1 MIPARYTTL
10 KNILKQRV
18 LLLDGAMGSLI
29 QDYGLSEE
37 DFTGDKFK
45 GLVPQMKGNNETL
58 NITKPEVIRDI
69 HKRYLEAGCDII
81 ETNTFSANR
90 ISQADYS
97 LENYAYELNKYGA
110 SIAANVAKEYS
121 TADKPRFVAGSM
133 GPTNKTASMSPDVN
147 NPGYRAVTF
156 DDLVQAYSEQVKGL
170 LDGGVDIF
178 LIETCFDTLNI
189 KAALFAINEELKNR
203 GIEKFPIMVS
213 ATIADKSG
221 RTLAGQTVEAL
232 LYSVSHVDLLT
243 IGLNCSFGARDLKP
257 YLKILGNRSIY
268 GISAHPNA
276 GLPNQFGQYE
286 QTPEMMKEQIQEY
299 LDEGLVNI
307 IGGCCGTTPEHCK
320 AMSEILSTAKIHQP
334 AENLHEMRLSGLDPM
349 IISKDRKAFY
359 NVGER
364 CNVAG
369 SRKFLRLINEK
380 KYEEAI
386 EIAKKEVEEGADVID
401 INMDDAMLDAKHEM
415 VTFINLLKA
424 EPDVAIR
431 PVMIDSSK
439 WDVIEAGLKCLQD
452 KAIVNSI
459 SLKEGEEKFLAHA
472 RTIKEYGAATVV
484 MAFDEKGQADTF
496 DRRIE
501 ICSRAYKLL
510 TEKVNFNPE
519 DIIFDPNVLAIAT
532 GISAHDN
539 YAVDFIKT
547 VTWIKANLPYAKIS
561 GGISNLSF
569 SFRGNNP
576 VREAMHSVFLHY
588 AVAEGMDMGIVNPAA
603 MIKYEDIEP
612 ELRQKV
618 EDVVLNKYEGAFEK
632 LVDYAEIAKA
642 NAQGKKVVKDE
653 EWRHLSVEERLQY
666 ALKKGTTEFL
676 QADIQEAL
684 QKYPLAIDIIEKPLM
699 DGMNMVGEL
708 FGQGKMFLPQVV
720 KTARVMKDAVEFLKP
735 TIEEQK
741 QKSGKSGTSAGK
753 IIMATVKG
761 DVHDIGKNIVCVVMA
776 CNNFDVV
783 DLGVMVPT
791 EKIVEEAINQKA
803 DAIGLSGLITP
814 SLDEMINVVKAL
826 DAKGLTIPVMIGGAT
841 TSEIHTA
848 VKIAPN
854 YKGPVVYVKD
864 ASQNAYVAT
873 AVINKNQEFLDN
885 LKKHQQELRD
895 QNSGTKPQKLSEEEA
910 LKLAPKFD
918 YNNISIVKPNNLDKI
933 VLNDIDLNLLIP
945 YINWRMYL
953 IAWKIN
959 GDAPDKKEEAERILQ
974 EGKEFLREIIDNKL
988 TTAHAILQ
996 IFRANSN
1003 GNFVDIYCDEQR
1015 KNKIERFNFLRQQQ
1029 PDTDGHCTSLA
1040 DYIAPQGYE
1049 DYMGMFACTTGVGLK
1064 VHTDK
1069 LISEG
1074 NDYKAIAIKL
1084 LADRLVEALAEYL
1097 HKEVRTKYWGYS
1109 PDENL
1114 TPDELIKGHYKGI
1127 RPAIGYP
1134 ATPLHEQK
1142 KQVFDLL
1149 EVTKNTHIDLTET
1162 MGMSP
1167 AASVCGFYFANPNT
1181 RYIIVR

>member
-885 LKKHQQELRD
+885 LKKRQQELRD

-974 EGKEFLREIIDNKL
+974 EGKEFLSEIIDNKL

>member
-618 EDVVLNKYEGAFEK
+618 EDVVLNKYESAFEK